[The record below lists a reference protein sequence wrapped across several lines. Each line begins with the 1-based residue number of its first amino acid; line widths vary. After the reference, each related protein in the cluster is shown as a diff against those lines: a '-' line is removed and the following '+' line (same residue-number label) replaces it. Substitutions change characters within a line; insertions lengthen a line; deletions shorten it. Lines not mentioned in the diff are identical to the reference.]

1 MLVEF
6 SIVPLGTGSSSI
18 GDQLAEVLNIVD
30 KSGLPYKANP
40 MGTVVEGSW
49 DAVFGLIKK
58 CHTRIMKS
66 SERAVTTIT
75 IDDRKGKPNR
85 INKKVE
91 SIERRLKRTLKK

>member
-6 SIVPLGTGSSSI
+6 SIVPVGTGSSSI

-40 MGTVVEGSW
+40 MGTVIEGSW
-49 DAVFGLIKK
+49 DNVFALIKR
-58 CHTRIMKS
+58 CHTKIRKG
-66 SERAVTTIT
+66 SERAITTIT

-91 SIERRLKRTLKK
+91 SIERRLGRTLKK